1 MQIGVRGTWETRWLP
16 NLLWGS
22 EPSQAAT
29 SPLAGKVPGC
39 LQSKT
44 EPVPEAMLLLPVPEA
59 MLLLPVPEAVSLL
72 QSTCSPSAVCE
83 LVSEG
88 PGTPLFHFFTYSFYI
103 LLTAPSWIPSYIPS
117 TFLLLF
123 SPEHVRAT
131 CVLPPVPPTLACQVS
146 VRLELPLPL
155 RPHKAA
161 QLEGSPARTYSTY
174 RQQLLGTHPV
184 GVLQDPHENQAAHL
198 LHKCREYKVQP
209 FIFFACWVRH

>member
-1 MQIGVRGTWETRWLP
+1 MSAVQNRACPRSYVASACPRSCVASAVHFLTLSSLRVCLRGTRDTLISFFLLIHFTSCSLP
-16 NLLWGS
+16 
-22 EPSQAAT
+22 P
-29 SPLAGKVPGC
+29 PG
-39 LQSKT
+39 
-44 EPVPEAMLLLPVPEA
+44 
-59 MLLLPVPEAVSLL
+59 
-72 QSTCSPSAVCE
+72 
-83 LVSEG
+83 
-88 PGTPLFHFFTYSFYI
+88 Y
-103 LLTAPSWIPSYIPS
+103 PSYIPS

-131 CVLPPVPPTLACQVS
+131 CVLPPVPPTLAFQVS

-198 LHKCREYKVQP
+198 LHKCREYKFQP

>member
-1 MQIGVRGTWETRWLP
+1 M
-16 NLLWGS
+16 
-22 EPSQAAT
+22 
-29 SPLAGKVPGC
+29 
-39 LQSKT
+39 
-44 EPVPEAMLLLPVPEA
+44 
-59 MLLLPVPEAVSLL
+59 
-72 QSTCSPSAVCE
+72 
-83 LVSEG
+83 VSEG
-88 PGTPLFHFFTYSFYI
+88 PGKQDGSLTCSGDQSPPRRPPLLWLGRCLDVCSPKQSLSQKLCCFCLSQKLFRFCSPLAHPQQSASWSQRDPGHLNFIFLLIHFTSCSLPPPGY
-103 LLTAPSWIPSYIPS
+103 PSYIPS

-131 CVLPPVPPTLACQVS
+131 CVLPPVPPTLAFQVS